1 MRPLPILT
9 ASLALI
15 LALAA
20 CRGGAAT
27 PSPSQE
33 PTGDPG
39 SDLDGRTFLSTDI
52 TGHTL
57 VAGSRVGMTFQGG
70 SLSANA
76 GCNTMSGAYE
86 VEDGRLRTGPMA
98 TTEMGCEEP
107 LMAQDQW
114 LAAFLP
120 GAQLVL
126 DSDTLTLANDGTTLT
141 LTDRVV
147 AEPDRP
153 LLGTR
158 WAVEGLVSAGAV
170 SSVPA
175 GVTAA
180 LTFSDGTV
188 DVEAGCNRGGGSTQV
203 SDTTVTFG
211 PIRMTRMACP
221 EPAMSVENAILAVL
235 SGEVVYGIEADTLLL
250 EGNGGLVLRAMP

>member
-1 MRPLPILT
+1 
-9 ASLALI
+9 
-15 LALAA
+15 
-20 CRGGAAT
+20 
-27 PSPSQE
+27 
-33 PTGDPG
+33 
-39 SDLDGRTFLSTDI
+39 
-52 TGHTL
+52 
-57 VAGSRVGMTFQGG
+57 
-70 SLSANA
+70 
-76 GCNTMSGAYE
+76 
-86 VEDGRLRTGPMA
+86 MA

-120 GAQLVL
+120 GAQLRL
-126 DSDTLTLANDGTTLT
+126 DGDTLTLAKDGVTLT
-141 LTDRVV
+141 LTDRAV

-158 WAVEGLVSAGAV
+158 WVVESLVSGGAV

-175 GVTAA
+175 GVTAS
-180 LTFSDGTV
+180 LTFSDGGV

-203 SDTTVTFG
+203 SDTTITFG
-211 PIRMTRMACP
+211 PIRITRMACP
-221 EPAMSVENAILAVL
+221 EPAMSVENAVLAAL